1 MATILIT
8 GAQSG
13 LGLALAKVY
22 TQRGDN
28 VIALCRQKSPELE
41 ETGAEMFDGI
51 DIRDDTDV
59 SGAAKKIGQR
69 SVDVL
74 INNAGILI
82 DDDIDSLQLFSVRE
96 QFEVNALGPLKI
108 ALAFRKFLRKGSF
121 LINVSSR
128 MGSIGDNGS
137 GRDYGYRMSKAAQN
151 MLTCTLA
158 RDLLREGVIVIAI
171 HPGIVAT
178 KMTGHSGALP
188 DEVAND
194 IKNVVDKLTISDS
207 GKFLDRY
214 GAEIPW

>member
-59 SGAAKKIGQR
+59 SVAAKQIGQR

-82 DDDIDSLQLFSVRE
+82 DDDIDSLQLFSIRE

-108 ALAFRKFLRKGSF
+108 ALAFRECLRRGSF

-137 GRDYGYRMSKAAQN
+137 GKDYGYRMSKAAQN
-151 MLTCTLA
+151 MLTSNLA
-158 RDLLREGVIVIAI
+158 RDLLRDGVTVIAI

-178 KMTGHSGALP
+178 KMTGHSGARP
-188 DEVAND
+188 DEVAD
-194 IKNVVDKLTISDS
+194 DMKNVIDKLTISDS

>member
-22 TQRGDN
+22 TQRGDK
-28 VIALCRQKSPELE
+28 VIALCLQKSPELE
-41 ETGAEMFDGI
+41 EARTEMFDGI
-51 DIRDDTDV
+51 DIRDDADV
-59 SGAAKKIGQR
+59 SVAAKQIGQR

-82 DDDIDSLQLFSVRE
+82 DDDIGSLQLVNLRE

-108 ALAFRKFLRKGSF
+108 ALAFRECLRKGSF

-128 MGSIGDNGS
+128 MGSIADNRS
-137 GRDYGYRMSKAAQN
+137 GGDYGYRMSKAAQN
-151 MLTCTLA
+151 MLTSNLA
-158 RDLLREGVIVIAI
+158 RDLLRDGVTVVAI

-188 DEVAND
+188 NEVAD
-194 IKNVVDKLTISDS
+194 DMKNVIGKLTISDS

>member
-41 ETGAEMFDGI
+41 ETGTEMFEGV

-82 DDDIDSLQLFSVRE
+82 DDDIGSLQLINIRE

-108 ALAFRKFLRKGSF
+108 VLAFRECLRRGSF

-128 MGSIGDNGS
+128 MGSIGDNRS

-151 MLTCTLA
+151 MLTSNLA
-158 RDLLREGVIVIAI
+158 RDLMRDGVTVIAI

-178 KMTGHSGALP
+178 KMTGHSGARP
-188 DEVAND
+188 DEVAD
-194 IKNVVDKLTISDS
+194 DMKNVIDKLSINDS
-207 GKFLDRY
+207 GRFLDRY

>member
-59 SGAAKKIGQR
+59 SVAAKHIGQR

-82 DDDIDSLQLFSVRE
+82 DDDIDSLQLFNIRE

-108 ALAFRKFLRKGSF
+108 ALAFRECLRRGSF

-151 MLTCTLA
+151 MLTSNLA
-158 RDLLREGVIVIAI
+158 RDLLRDGVAVIAI
-171 HPGIVAT
+171 HPGIIAT
-178 KMTGHSGALP
+178 KMTGHSGARP
-188 DEVAND
+188 DEVAD
-194 IKNVVDKLTISDS
+194 DMKNVIDKLTISDS